1 MKKLALFSTLAFA
14 VVILSGCMDKTET
27 TPADIDDTIKVE
39 EIVSTGTT
47 TVATTDTEDTTMT
60 GTETTTIVTTKIINI
75 SDVALHKTP
84 ENCRTTIN
92 GTVYDV
98 TAFFGKHPG
107 GDKNLFRV
115 CGIDATEV
123 FNKKHGNDPKAN
135 NILAGFEIGT
145 LSK

>member
-1 MKKLALFSTLAFA
+1 MKKLVLFSTLMFA
-14 VVILSGCMDKTET
+14 VVLLSGCMDKDQDIAKQKTPET
-27 TPADIDDTIKVE
+27 L
-39 EIVSTGTT
+39 
-47 TVATTDTEDTTMT
+47 MT
-60 GTETTTIVTTKIINI
+60 GTNTATGETNTINTGIDNNQQTSSLTTATTKTLTLADIAN
-75 SDVALHKTP
+75 HKT
-84 ENCRTTIN
+84 ESDCRTAIN

-135 NILAGFEIGT
+135 NVLAGFEIGI
-145 LSK
+145 LVK

>member
-14 VVILSGCMDKTET
+14 MVLLAGCMDKPET
-27 TPADIDDTIKVE
+27 NPADIDDTVKVE

-47 TVATTDTEDTTMT
+47 TVETTDTE
-60 GTETTTIVTTKIINI
+60 TTTTTVTTKIINI

-84 ENCRTTIN
+84 EDCRTAIN

-123 FNKKHGNDPKAN
+123 FNRQHGNNGQAKN
-135 NILAGFEIGT
+135 TLAGFEIGT
-145 LSK
+145 LAQ